1 MSQIKYQFGAIQ
13 AAAADINSTSA
24 RINGQLDDLKAQLQP
39 MVSTWEGESSI
50 AYQEAQ
56 ARWDQAAA
64 ELNPFLATISLTGTA
79 GHAARTDVNRS
90 AAAAWSERLV

>member
-39 MVSTWEGESSI
+39 MVSTWEGGSSI

-64 ELNPFLATISLTGTA
+64 ELNQVLATIS
-79 GHAARTDVNRS
+79 RTVTSGNDAMSDVNR
-90 AAAAWSERLV
+90 AAAASWS